1 MSKTFFTADTHFGH
15 ARIIDLCSRP
25 FETVEDMDEEMIAR
39 WNKVVG
45 PDDFVWH
52 LGDFTMKG
60 AEEALAYRQRLNG
73 RIALIWGNHDRQSV
87 RSLPASCW
95 EHLAGSRFATEVK
108 VEGWDLTL
116 CHYAM
121 RAWNGSFHKTGKS
134 LMLYGHSHGMLPPIH
149 HSLDVGVDCWNFYPV
164 SLDQILD
171 YLQCMELL

>member
-25 FETVEDMDEEMIAR
+25 FETVEDMDEEMTAR

-45 PDDFVWH
+45 PDDHVWH
-52 LGDFTMKG
+52 LGDFCLSKDPN
-60 AEEALAYRQRLNG
+60 AARNYRQRLNG
-73 RIALIWGNHDRQSV
+73 RISLIWGNHDRV
-87 RSLPASCW
+87 GTRM
-95 EHLAGSRFATEVK
+95 LAHAWVNTVYATEINMD
-108 VEGWDLTL
+108 GWDLTL
-116 CHYAM
+116 CHYAL
-121 RAWNGSFHKTGKS
+121 RVWNGSFHKTGKS

-171 YLQCMELL
+171 YLRCMELL